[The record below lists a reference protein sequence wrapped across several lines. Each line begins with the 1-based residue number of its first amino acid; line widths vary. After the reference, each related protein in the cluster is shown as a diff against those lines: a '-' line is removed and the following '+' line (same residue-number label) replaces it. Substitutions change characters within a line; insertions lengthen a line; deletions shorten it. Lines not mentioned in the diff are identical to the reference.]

1 MRLPVTAGHRPFLL
15 RGHDLPAFTQP
26 TPMEGVLEQFRSVSL
41 ELAGEDGAGSGNLFA
56 PDWSALWR
64 RFIHQGSSAAS
75 HRPAPWGGN
84 RDRRVGG

>member
-41 ELAGEDGAGSGNLFA
+41 ELAGKTAPEAGICSRRIGVHSGVASFTKDLPQPA
-56 PDWSALWR
+56 IDQR
-64 RFIHQGSSAAS
+64 R
-75 HRPAPWGGN
+75 GGN